1 MVNKYRDITFIKIDN
16 NNYISVA
23 CDSAGGIGNKEND
36 IIKVDPFITGYY
48 TACVALAETIAVGAI
63 PITLVNTL
71 SVEMNETGNKII
83 RGIHKALDQIGLKK
97 EALITGSTEENIPV
111 TVTGLG
117 ITVLGKVNTSTWKLP
132 KAKEKDIIVAVG
144 IPKVGDEVVNDNGD
158 ILTLNQ
164 LLRIKKCKYVNDILP
179 VGSKGI
185 RYEALEM
192 ARSSNLRFNE
202 FDNIDLDMNK
212 SAGPATCAIVAIDEK
227 YLDEL
232 KSVLS
237 IPITVIGV
245 VEKSYS

>member
-36 IIKVDPFITGYY
+36 IIKVDPFVTGYY
-48 TACVALAETIAVGAI
+48 TAFVALAETIAVGAM
-63 PITLVNTL
+63 PITLINTL
-71 SVEMNETGNKII
+71 SVEMNDTGNKII
-83 RGIHKALDQIGLKK
+83 RGIHKALDQIGLSE

-117 ITVLGKVNTSTWKLP
+117 ITVLGRVNTNIWNLP
-132 KAKEKDIIVAVG
+132 KAKERDILVAVG
-144 IPKVGDEVVNDNGD
+144 IPKVGDEVVNDNGE
-158 ILTLNQ
+158 ILTLSQ
-164 LLRIKKCKYVNDILP
+164 LLRIKQCKYVNDVLP

-192 ARSSNLRFNE
+192 ARTGELSFNE
-202 FDNIDLDMNK
+202 FDNIDLDMKK
-212 SAGPATCAIVAIDEK
+212 SGGPATCAVVAIDER
-227 YLDEL
+227 YIDEL

-237 IPITVIGV
+237 IPITVIG
-245 VEKSYS
+245 KIMK